1 MYDRNARKLVLA
13 ARVFT
18 DSASRATNEGIEGGS
33 EFKAEFE
40 QACRAKAIR
49 LYELPP
55 RRPQINGAVGRYNGC
70 GVAIPLHLICTDI
83 GQRLVVFPGAPMM
96 RHRRLR
102 SW

>member
-55 RRPQINGAVGRYNGC
+55 GAHRSTAPSGDTMDVALRYHSISY
-70 GVAIPLHLICTDI
+70 VLISDS
-83 GQRLVVFPGAPMM
+83 GLSSSPERL
-96 RHRRLR
+96 
-102 SW
+102 